1 MAYIE
6 KTAFWPRVTN
16 RVFDETLNITG
27 KFQNGDKAD
36 ETCSAGFLCVKDELM
51 DCEGYVGVGPTG
63 STVTIKNSN
72 SWNMKATGAAVKS
85 EGDGIYACN
94 PYDVNMVQ
102 DPATG
107 NLYKVGANT
116 LGLPAPKGYPVTFTR
131 IVFDGNKIYR
141 FGIGNLSTALG
152 ANKFLTIA
160 NGLLVPATAA
170 PTDVGTPY
178 FNVLPTGGTFTEGAQ
193 SAFEFVDVLACKVD
207 AAAG

>member
-16 RVFDETLNITG
+16 RVFDETLNIAG
-27 KFQNGDKAD
+27 KFQNADKAD

-107 NLYKVGANT
+107 TPRVM
-116 LGLPAPKGYPVTFTR
+116 R
-131 IVFDGNKIYR
+131 KISAR
-141 FGIGNLSTALG
+141 FRSTAMESMPNTMYLPYTAG
-152 ANKFLTIA
+152 PSFPSDTRTLSGWTNF
-160 NGLLVPATAA
+160 PAM
-170 PTDVGTPY
+170 
-178 FNVLPTGGTFTEGAQ
+178 NV
-193 SAFEFVDVLACKVD
+193 SAGK
-207 AAAG
+207 